1 MKLRYKTYSQREA
14 FPLPCCPW
22 AGMEDLNEILTAI
35 SSENIQL
42 LQSYNVTDRK
52 KLEQV
57 VFAKEASLH
66 KKIRKKEV
74 YVNYGA
80 VADIPEDV

>member
-1 MKLRYKTYSQREA
+1 
-14 FPLPCCPW
+14 
-22 AGMEDLNEILTAI
+22 MEDLNEILTAI

-66 KKIRKKEV
+66 K
-74 YVNYGA
+74 
-80 VADIPEDV
+80 